1 MALFDFP
8 RWQLTSPS
16 AASGVVAPD
25 ERLSVGQTMVMGVQH
40 AVAMF
45 GATVLMPILMGLDPN
60 LAILLSGIGSVTGW
74 LLGEIGILVIAQ
86 IYPSLPVAAPWW
98 AVLAALGTS
107 LGTGILFSVWP
118 ARATSLGAR
127 GTTT

>member
-16 AASGVVAPD
+16 AASDVVAPD
-25 ERLSVGQTMVMGVQH
+25 ERLSVGQTVVMGVQH

-60 LAILLSGIGSVTGW
+60 
-74 LLGEIGILVIAQ
+74 
-86 IYPSLPVAAPWW
+86 
-98 AVLAALGTS
+98 
-107 LGTGILFSVWP
+107 P
-118 ARATSLGAR
+118 AGACRATWAPAPPSSAW
-127 GTTT
+127 

>member
-60 LAILLSGIGSVTGW
+60 LALLLSGIAAVFPGDRRSG
-74 LLGEIGILVIAQ
+74 AK
-86 IYPSLPVAAPWW
+86 LPG
-98 AVLAALGTS
+98 LQRRLH
-107 LGTGILFSVWP
+107 
-118 ARATSLGAR
+118 RR
-127 GTTT
+127 GYRRHRL

>member
-25 ERLSVGQTMVMGVQH
+25 ERLSVGQTVVMGVQH

-60 LAILLSGIGSVTGW
+60 RLSYFYGG
-74 LLGEIGILVIAQ
+74 LDQRLVG
-86 IYPSLPVAAPWW
+86 AA
-98 AVLAALGTS
+98 
-107 LGTGILFSVWP
+107 
-118 ARATSLGAR
+118 GADPIE
-127 GTTT
+127 GLI

>member
-25 ERLSVGQTMVMGVQH
+25 ERLSVGQTVVMGVQH

-45 GATVLMPILMGLDPN
+45 GATVLMPILMGLDPTRI
-60 LAILLSGIGSVTGW
+60 LVMSQVLLSFGIALALVPLLIFTSNKSLMGDLVNSTWVKRAGWAIVVVVVALNMW
-74 LLGEIGILVIAQ
+74 LLIGT
-86 IYPSLPVAAPWW
+86 AAG
-98 AVLAALGTS
+98 L
-107 LGTGILFSVWP
+107 
-118 ARATSLGAR
+118 
-127 GTTT
+127 